1 VKKQIGTS
9 CIATNLAIWWDSWS
23 SIGRGSK

>member
-9 CIATNLAIWWDSWS
+9 YIATNLAIGWDSWS
-23 SIGRGSK
+23 SIGSGSK